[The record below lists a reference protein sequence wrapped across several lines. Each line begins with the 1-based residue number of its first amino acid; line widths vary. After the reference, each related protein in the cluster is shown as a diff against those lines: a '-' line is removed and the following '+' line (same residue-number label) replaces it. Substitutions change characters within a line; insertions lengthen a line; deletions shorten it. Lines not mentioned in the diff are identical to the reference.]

1 MANAWLSSDKVLLS
15 DEKVRL
21 SSDKLPL
28 SENNAQPSENK
39 TRADDGNNF
48 DLPKPLPQ
56 RVCQT
61 NSRMKSGDE
70 EPTPKLINRM
80 PVL

>member
-1 MANAWLSSDKVLLS
+1 LANAWLSSDKVLLS

-48 DLPKPLPQ
+48 DLPKTPPSARLPDQ
-56 RVCQT
+56 LA
-61 NSRMKSGDE
+61 DE
-70 EPTPKLINRM
+70 
-80 PVL
+80 VW